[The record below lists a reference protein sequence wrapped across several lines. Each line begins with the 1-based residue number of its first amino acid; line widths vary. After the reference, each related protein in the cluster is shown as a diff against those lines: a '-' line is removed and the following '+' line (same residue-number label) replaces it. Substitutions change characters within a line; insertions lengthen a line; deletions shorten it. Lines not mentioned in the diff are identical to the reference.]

1 MTSSKNSRYTLTNG
15 RLAIQ
20 NPNER
25 LDAGDYRCEAAN
37 KFGTVVSNTVSISFG
52 CEFCCCG
59 GGGGRRRRRRFV
71 FLFYS
76 AIFLLLCFTF
86 RSWDSSAVERRTRD
100 QVTTTAMFVLLLLL
114 LWSQVRVP
122 TGAAGEFPSTGST
135 FLYADSYFGI
145 RSTTVLPR

>member
-1 MTSSKNSRYTLTNG
+1 MLTYCSSLTLVNQVTSSKNSRYTLTNG

-59 GGGGRRRRRRFV
+59 GGRRCRFV

-76 AIFLLLCFTF
+76 AIFSLLRFTF
-86 RSWDSSAVERRTRD
+86 RSWDSSAVERWTRD
-100 QVTTTAMFVLLLLL
+100 QR
-114 LWSQVRVP
+114 SQVRVP
-122 TGAAGEFPSTGST
+122 AGAAGEFPSTGST

-145 RSTTVLPR
+145 RSLCYRGSI